1 MKGKVRTL
9 VLNEGDAT
17 FENTAGTDVV
27 FSNVDDLF
35 VDDDTDMYEIEL
47 VSYSI
52 SISSDTAQGLAIVSP
67 TLLQPYSWDTK
78 RGGSSQVIALVNGTR
93 TSGTQ
98 KVLDNSNAG
107 TSFKVIVKRPSGNQL
122 QIRLENSFNRPTL
135 LTNVDNDWTLVFE
148 VKPYKDC

>member
-47 VSYSI
+47 VSYSV
-52 SISSDTAQGLAIVSP
+52 SISSDTAQGLAIVCP

-78 RGGSSQVIALVNGTR
+78 RGGSSQLIALVNGTR
-93 TSGTQ
+93 TSATQ
-98 KVLDNSNAG
+98 KVLDNSTAG

>member
-47 VSYSI
+47 VSYSV
-52 SISSDTAQGLAIVSP
+52 SINSDTAQGLAIVSP
-67 TLLQPYSWDTK
+67 HIITT
-78 RGGSSQVIALVNGTR
+78 I
-93 TSGTQ
+93 
-98 KVLDNSNAG
+98 
-107 TSFKVIVKRPSGNQL
+107 QL
-122 QIRLENSFNRPTL
+122 G
-135 LTNVDNDWTLVFE
+135 
-148 VKPYKDC
+148 YKTWR

>member
-17 FENTAGTDVV
+17 FENTATTDVV

-47 VSYSI
+47 VSYVMKV
-52 SISSDTAQGLAIVSP
+52 SSTTEQGLAIVCP

-78 RGGSSQVIALVNGTR
+78 RGGSSQVVALLNGTKQ
-93 TSGTQ
+93 SGTHGI
-98 KVLDNSNAG
+98 LDNSHNG

-122 QIRLENSFNRPTL
+122 QIRLENSLNRPTL
-135 LTNVDNDWTLVFE
+135 LTNVSANWSLVFQ
-148 VKPYKDC
+148 VKPYYDE

>member
-1 MKGKVRTL
+1 M
-9 VLNEGDAT
+9 
-17 FENTAGTDVV
+17 FP
-27 FSNVDDLF
+27 
-35 VDDDTDMYEIEL
+35 
-47 VSYSI
+47 
-52 SISSDTAQGLAIVSP
+52 P

-78 RGGSSQVIALVNGTR
+78 RGGSSQVIGLVNGTR
-93 TSGTQ
+93 TSATQ